1 MIWMEFYCISTY
13 LARGKQYGR
22 FPMNRNMAKKWP
34 VTGSC
39 PENHCQSQ
47 RFKMLLSESDFD

>member
-1 MIWMEFYCISTY
+1 MTSMKFYCISAH
-13 LARGKQYGR
+13 LARGKQYAR
-22 FPMNRNMAKKWP
+22 FPINKIWQQWP
-34 VTGSC
+34 ATGSC